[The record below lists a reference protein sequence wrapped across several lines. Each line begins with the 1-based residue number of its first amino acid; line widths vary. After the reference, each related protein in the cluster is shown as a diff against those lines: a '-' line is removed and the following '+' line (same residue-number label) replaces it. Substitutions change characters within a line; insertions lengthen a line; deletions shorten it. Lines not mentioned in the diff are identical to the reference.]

1 MRLWNLFIYQVGK
14 PNRPSVV
21 QRGSLVLPGGRALG
35 LVLFL
40 LISLPVMSLPVMA
53 APAVTLDNGHG
64 YHNLA
69 PYLMYGFESEP
80 LSTPQQADEQIQWQ
94 RAGSQ
99 NLNLGFARPP
109 LWLRLEVETNGETA
123 SENAFWWLY
132 LPYFALNEVDY
143 YLVRNGE
150 VVLHEQTGFDFPF
163 SERSI
168 DHRNY
173 QFPVVL
179 KERATVYLRVAAS
192 GALFVPLEIWQRD
205 EIADHRE
212 KHHLLYGA
220 YAGVIFAMIIYNL
233 FLFSAIREPV
243 YLSYIAYVAS
253 YLMLMMANEGFA
265 FQYFWPDNPAFN
277 ISASPFF
284 ACLTGALALDFSMR
298 FLDTRYYS
306 PVLHRLMRYA
316 LILTACTSV
325 VVLVVDYDFNFFI
338 NGLSVL
344 FTFLVVV
351 TSLQCHRKGCEQ
363 AFYFMLAWFF
373 LLTGIFVFA
382 GVMNG
387 WIVSNFVTRH
397 SLLIGSVAEVLMF
410 SFALANRINIIKAE
424 KNIVM
429 GLQQQAV
436 LGLKQ
441 AEMEIY
447 EIAFKDRLTGLSN
460 REKLSRYVNVQL
472 SDEGRKQPFYLV
484 IVHLKQLQ
492 EINKALGYAVGDEL
506 LVRVALALRTECES
520 WLGGTGTGVADG
532 GGFDAEKHLGA
543 LEGANFIVTLE
554 EENEAQVERFCQRVL
569 TIFDRPVSYNDMS
582 IDVGACI
589 GYSQADDKTTDFDG
603 LLKTAQ
609 VAAETAL
616 DRGLGYLRYSEEMDP
631 YSQKRITLM
640 ADLKHAILH
649 DELKL
654 FLQPKLSLHDN
665 IVIGFEALLRW
676 QHPRHGMVPPD
687 EFIGLA
693 EKSGVINELT
703 DWVIQRAIN
712 YLKFFNERDLHP
724 HISINISA
732 KNLQQ
737 PFFAEQLIQSLKRK
751 AIEADALCLE
761 ITETAMM
768 DDPDKAMA
776 CLLHLKQQGFY
787 LSLDDFGTGY
797 SSLSYLSHLPL
808 SEIKIDRSFVAD
820 IEKQQTPVIV
830 ETTLKMAKSFGL
842 VSVAEG
848 IETEAALKRIRA
860 MGCDVA
866 QGYFIARPQSF
877 EDVVNW
883 LATQPGYEVL
893 RHGDVSQLKF

>member
-1 MRLWNLFIYQVGK
+1 MRLWNLFVCQVGGA
-14 PNRPSVV
+14 PRNSPTAFACF
-21 QRGSLVLPGGRALG
+21 SLSARWLLVGVFLLTAGRAL
-35 LVLFL
+35 
-40 LISLPVMSLPVMA
+40 A
-53 APAVTLDNGHG
+53 APELALDSGHG
-64 YHNLA
+64 YRHLA
-69 PYLMYGFESEP
+69 PYLVYGFEPRP
-80 LSTPQQADEQIQWQ
+80 LASPGEAEELIRWQ
-94 RAGSQ
+94 PAASQ
-99 NLNLGFARPP
+99 NLNLGFAQPP
-109 LWLRLEVETNGETA
+109 IWIRLEVKKASQNTA
-123 SENAFWWLY
+123 ASDFWWLY
-132 LPYFALNEVDY
+132 LPYFALNQVDY
-143 YLVRNGE
+143 FLVEDGD
-150 VVLHEQTGFDFPF
+150 VVIHERTGFDFPF
-163 SERSI
+163 AERSI

-179 KERATVYLRVAAS
+179 KDKATVYLRVTAS
-192 GALFVPLEIWQRD
+192 GALYVPLEIWQRD

-212 KHHLLYGA
+212 KHHILYGA

-253 YLMLMMANEGFA
+253 YFLLMMANEGFG
-265 FQYFWPDNPAFN
+265 FQYLWPGYPGFN
-277 ISASPFF
+277 VSASPFF
-284 ACLTGALALDFSMR
+284 ACLTGVLALDFSVR
-298 FLDTRYYS
+298 FLDTRHYA
-306 PVLHRLMRYA
+306 PLLHLLMRIAMAITAGLGVVA
-316 LILTACTSV
+316 LSV
-325 VVLVVDYDFNFFI
+325 TRDLNFVVNS
-338 NGLSVL
+338 LSVL

-351 TSLQCHRKGCEQ
+351 TSLYCYRRGCEQ

-373 LLTGIFVFA
+373 LLAGIFVFA

-387 WIVSNFVTRH
+387 WIVSNLVTRH
-397 SLLIGSVAEVLMF
+397 ALLIGSVAEVLMF

-429 GLQQQAV
+429 DLQQQA
-436 LGLKQ
+436 LQGLKQ
-441 AEMEIY
+441 AELEIY

-460 REKLSRYVNVQL
+460 REKLSRYVNHRL
-472 SDEGRKQPFYLV
+472 SVNRGGKPFYLV

-520 WLGGTGTGVADG
+520 WLGSAGNGA
-532 GGFDAEKHLGA
+532 GFDADKHLGA

-554 EENEAQVERFCQRVL
+554 ADSEAQVERFCHRIL
-569 TIFDRPVSYNDMS
+569 SIFENPVSYNDMS

-589 GYSQADDKTTDFDG
+589 GFSRADDRTSDFDG

-640 ADLKHAILH
+640 ADLKNAIIN
-649 DELKL
+649 DDLKL

-703 DWVIQRAIN
+703 DWVIQRAIG
-712 YLKFFNERDLHP
+712 YLQFFNERDLHP
-724 HISINISA
+724 HISINVSA

-751 AIEADALCLE
+751 AIEPDALCLE

-776 CLLHLKQQGFY
+776 CLLHLKQQGIY

-797 SSLSYLSHLPL
+797 SSLSYLSRLPI
-808 SEIKIDRSFVAD
+808 SEIKIDRSFVAG

-830 ETTLKMAKSFGL
+830 ETTLRMAKSFGL
-842 VSVAEG
+842 ISVAEG
-848 IETEAALKRIRA
+848 IETEAGLKRIRA

-877 EDVVNW
+877 EDILVW
-883 LATQPGYEVL
+883 LASQPGYEVL
-893 RHGDVSQLKF
+893 IDGDLPRSNF